1 MEEEEQDIS
10 SQNMHKVLYGNR
22 DAKIITAI
30 KNLTLEISMLTAAVR
45 LGKQYVI
52 YLCVF
57 NATVQICA
65 LIYQVI

>member
-30 KNLTLEISMLTAAVR
+30 KNLTVERSILTAAVR
-45 LGKQYVI
+45 LGKQYV
-52 YLCVF
+52 
-57 NATVQICA
+57 N
-65 LIYQVI
+65 